1 MNQKYEKA
9 KFSDV
14 FKYSFGGLGSNLA
27 FFLVMSFLTF
37 FYTDIFGISS
47 YVVATLMLISRFIDA
62 FTDPIMGMLG
72 DNTRSKMGKYRPWI
86 IFGAPVLGVLIFLLF
101 TAPEMS
107 PTMKVVYAYVIYIL
121 YSLASTVVN
130 IPYHALTP
138 VLSEDPQQRT
148 EIVAWKQGM
157 GTVSQFVITILALP
171 LVELFGGGKQGWAL
185 YGALIGIMTT
195 VSFWIC
201 AWGGKKYDKVD
212 CLLVVVHLLSKKT
225 KSNEAQYNRA
235 NDIARELNKYEQ
247 EFFENNKKR
256 TIIVGDFNMQPY
268 EAGICSGYGFNAT
281 MSASHAAKKTRK
293 IDGRTTYLYFNPI
306 WALMGAN
313 KLVQGSYY
321 NSGDKDD
328 HAIYWYSFDSVLLR
342 PCYIDKF
349 NWDYFEIIEKTENHN
364 FVPNTTIDKEKYS
377 DHLPI
382 KFEIIGG

>member
-1 MNQKYEKA
+1 MLRLGWGVFSMEKEIIYWYNIIGSLYEKEVRII
-9 KFSDV
+9 KILFWNIYN
-14 FKYSFGGLGSNLA
+14 KN
-27 FFLVMSFLTF
+27 
-37 FYTDIFGISS
+37 
-47 YVVATLMLISRFIDA
+47 LISPLIDMIKENQLDIVSLA
-62 FTDPIMGMLG
+62 EAENLDITAILNHLKLSGNEWNDIQISPQNDI
-72 DNTRSKMGKYRPWI
+72 
-86 IFGAPVLGVLIFLLF
+86 GVLAKKEI
-101 TAPEMS
+101 
-107 PTMKVVYAYVIYIL
+107 KI
-121 YSLASTVVN
+121 
-130 IPYHALTP
+130 IPYK
-138 VLSEDPQQRT
+138 EDGHYS
-148 EIVAWKQGM
+148 IYK
-157 GTVSQFVITILALP
+157 I
-171 LVELFGGGKQGWAL
+171 
-185 YGALIGIMTT
+185 
-195 VSFWIC
+195 
-201 AWGGKKYDKVD
+201 KKYDKVD

-247 EFFENNKKR
+247 EFFENNEKR